1 MSFIN
6 FLKSKEFLNQLIIAV
21 ISLFLVV
28 IIGLFWLKYKTNHYQ
43 KIEVPVLI
51 GVNIDEVAALLE
63 DLDLRYE
70 VIDSTKYNPEFPGN
84 SVIEQSPM
92 GGSFVKENRK
102 IYLKINPSSYELIS
116 VPDVYGKTNRQA
128 TALLLSIGYRIGD
141 NPTYVND
148 IALDV
153 VRGLLYN
160 GKEVNTGQKIPRN
173 SKLEFILG
181 DGGNPVKKDSTL
193 IIEEVD
199 GGF

>member
-6 FLKSKEFLNQLIIAV
+6 FLKSKEFLNQLIITV

-28 IIGLFWLKYKTNHYQ
+28 IIVLFWLKYKTNHYQ